1 MATIPRGI
9 QVVEHTNADNSITK
23 KYRVRIVR
31 KGFKA
36 DRRFDDLQEASEF
49 LNLSK
54 LKKGKEIIFNITEEE
69 RLKKHQQEE
78 DPYNYT
84 FGYFVNRYINEE
96 VLSKPITTEMQ
107 KRNRTNILSF
117 YKTILNTSIENT
129 GLTYKE
135 KEEELGGLGDKKV
148 HTFMKGF
155 DIRKISNVDI
165 NSYIKERLAKGLKK
179 SSVGREITHIS
190 NVFNNL
196 QNISTEL
203 ASLPNPCL
211 KYNKNLLKDRT
222 TKKKIKITKEE
233 EELIFKKLQ
242 EKNNKAMY
250 QIAMISAL
258 TALRRSEIIYLT
270 THQIHDNY
278 IELET
283 TKTTPRTVY
292 IDKQAKDFLNTL
304 KPVTSDGR
312 LFSHT
317 VMGFEGNFRRFL
329 DDNKLQG
336 RFSFHDLR
344 RLAISRKIAQIGA
357 ENSVFITEFLGI
369 SNVNKFEELHNPKLI
384 YAPTTQATALKN
396 FGHTLP
402 QTTKIYF
409 NMPNIEIK
417 KKP

>member
-31 KGFKA
+31 KDFKA
-36 DRRFDDLQEASEF
+36 DRRFDDLQEAIEF

-54 LKKGKEIIFNITEEE
+54 LKKGKEIIFKITEEE
-69 RLKKHQQEE
+69 RLRRHQQEE

-84 FGYFVNRYINEE
+84 FGYFVNKYLNDEI
-96 VLSKPITTEMQ
+96 LSKPVTTEMQ

-117 YKTILNTSIENT
+117 YKTILNTSIIDTQLSYQEKMEEFE
-129 GLTYKE
+129 GLEDQPLYR
-135 KEEELGGLGDKKV
+135 
-148 HTFMKGF
+148 FMKGL
-155 DIRKISNVDI
+155 DIRKITNVDI
-165 NSYIKERLAKGLKK
+165 NNYIKERLKKGLKK
-179 SSVGREITHIS
+179 SSVSREVSHIS
-190 NVFNNL
+190 NIFNNL
-196 QNISTEL
+196 QNVSVEL
-203 ASLPNPCL
+203 ATLSNPCL
-211 KYNKNLLKDRT
+211 KYQKSLLKDRT

-270 THQIHDNY
+270 IHQIHDNY
-278 IELET
+278 IELDI
-283 TKTTPRTVY
+283 TKTNPRTVY
-292 IDKQAKDFLNTL
+292 IDKEAKEFLNTL

-312 LFSHT
+312 FFSYT

-329 DDNKLQG
+329 EDNKLQG

-344 RLAISRKIAQIGA
+344 RLAISKKIAQIGA

-369 SNVNKFEELHNPKLI
+369 SNIKKFEELHNPKTVFT
-384 YAPTTQATALKN
+384 PTTQAAALKN

-409 NMPNIEIK
+409 NMPKIEPK
-417 KKP
+417 K